1 MKLNRFFVRFNWSES
16 AFQFLVLSLFF
27 LRFRSMNNYGIDR
40 LKYEFFQESTNQAN
54 WGHSS
59 QKTHPSLDRTKQ
71 FLKLKEKIAVHPK
84 IHLKSHQFQSDKWKF
99 QFTKAQSSE
108 NSQNLQTSKIKQKE
122 GQKPISKEFPSNS
135 SQKTKI
141 EFEIP

>member
-1 MKLNRFFVRFNWSES
+1 
-16 AFQFLVLSLFF
+16 
-27 LRFRSMNNYGIDR
+27 
-40 LKYEFFQESTNQAN
+40 LKQETQ
-54 WGHSS
+54 
-59 QKTHPSLDRTKQ
+59 
-71 FLKLKEKIAVHPK
+71 KIAVHPK

-108 NSQNLQTSKIKQKE
+108 NSENLQTSKTKQNE
-122 GQKPISKEFPSNS
+122 GQNPSQRNFHPP